1 MIDTTAP
8 TDLDTLPLPARES
21 HSSLSTYAACPRR
34 YAFRYVERLPGE
46 VPHWWFTFGSAIHR
60 AFETFDRAWI
70 RARRDGM
77 PAPGSD
83 VLAGAF
89 EEAVDA
95 AGCDPEEAARYRD
108 RSAPVLRAYLERA
121 VTSDAEPVGVEL
133 GFGVDIP
140 VGDDEPPARFVGYI
154 DRIDRRPDGAIE
166 VIDHK
171 TGRLRSQ
178 EDVDRDRQLTA
189 YAFACA
195 RGAVRDP
202 GTGEILPAAARLGLH
217 FAEAGLMVWTTRSAE
232 DLDAFGAGLVAE
244 VGAIRR
250 REFEPRAGTACRW
263 CEYRAACPDAAQV
276 AS

>member
-1 MIDTTAP
+1 
-8 TDLDTLPLPARES
+8 
-21 HSSLSTYAACPRR
+21 
-34 YAFRYVERLPGE
+34 
-46 VPHWWFTFGSAIHR
+46 
-60 AFETFDRAWI
+60 
-70 RARRDGM
+70 
-77 PAPGSD
+77 
-83 VLAGAF
+83 
-89 EEAVDA
+89 
-95 AGCDPEEAARYRD
+95 
-108 RSAPVLRAYLERA
+108 
-121 VTSDAEPVGVEL
+121 VEL

-140 VGDDEPPARFVGYI
+140 VGDDELPVRLVGYI
-154 DRIDRRPDGAIE
+154 DRIDRRADGAIE

-217 FAEAGLMVWTTRSAE
+217 IAEPGLMVWTTRSAE
-232 DLDAFGAGLVAE
+232 ELEAFRARLVAE

-250 REFEPRAGTACRW
+250 REFAPRAGTACRW
-263 CEYRAACPDAAQV
+263 CEYRTSCPDAAPV